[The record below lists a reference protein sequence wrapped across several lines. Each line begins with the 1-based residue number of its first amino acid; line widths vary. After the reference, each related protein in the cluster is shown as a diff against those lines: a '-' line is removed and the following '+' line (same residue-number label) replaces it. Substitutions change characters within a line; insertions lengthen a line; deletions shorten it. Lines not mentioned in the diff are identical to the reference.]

1 LEQASMKRVL
11 HAVDSISD
19 WSGKIVS
26 FAIYLGILMLVF
38 EVIARYFFNS
48 PTVWVHGYSQ
58 RLFGS
63 YFILV
68 GAYTLLKDGH
78 VRVDIIYQR
87 FPIRVRALLDI
98 LIYSLLA
105 IWVFVLIKEGGTF
118 FYNSWMMRE
127 VDEMALAHPVY
138 PVKLLLVVGVLLI
151 FLQGL
156 SRLTTSC
163 ITLVKG
169 VKYEL

>member
-1 LEQASMKRVL
+1 MKTFFL
-11 HAVDSISD
+11 TVDRISE

-26 FAIYLGILMLVF
+26 FVIYIGILMLVF
-38 EVIARYFFNS
+38 EVVARYFFDS
-48 PTVWVHGYSQ
+48 PTIWAHGYSQ

-68 GAYTLLKDGH
+68 GAFTLLKDAH

-87 FPIRVRALLDI
+87 FSLRVRALLDI
-98 LIYSLLA
+98 LNYALL
-105 IWVFVLIKEGGTF
+105 ILWTSVLVKEGITF
-118 FYNSWMMRE
+118 FLNSWEIRE

-138 PVKLLLVVGVLLI
+138 PVKFLLVVGVALI
-151 FLQGL
+151 LLQGI
-156 SRLTTSC
+156 TKIMMSC

-169 VKYEL
+169 VSYES

>member
-1 LEQASMKRVL
+1 MKTFFL
-11 HAVDSISD
+11 TVDRISE

-26 FAIYLGILMLVF
+26 FVIYIGILMLVF
-38 EVIARYFFNS
+38 EVVARYFFDS
-48 PTVWVHGYSQ
+48 PTIWAHGYSQ

-68 GAYTLLKDGH
+68 GAFTLLKDAH

-87 FPIRVRALLDI
+87 FSLRVRAMLDI
-98 LIYSLLA
+98 FNYALLILWTS
-105 IWVFVLIKEGGTF
+105 VLVKEGITF
-118 FYNSWMMRE
+118 FLNSWEIRE

-138 PVKLLLVVGVLLI
+138 PVKFLLVVGVALI
-151 FLQGL
+151 LLQGI
-156 SRLTTSC
+156 TKIMMSC

-169 VKYEL
+169 VSYES